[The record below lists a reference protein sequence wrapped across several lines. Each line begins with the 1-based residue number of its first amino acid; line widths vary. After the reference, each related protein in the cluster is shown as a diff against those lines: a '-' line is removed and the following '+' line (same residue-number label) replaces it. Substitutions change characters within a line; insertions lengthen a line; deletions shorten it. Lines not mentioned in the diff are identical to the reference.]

1 MLREFLYVDVARVRS
16 LLAQLDE
23 GVLEHVVR
31 RQGSSATNDLLA
43 LIGLK
48 GIHQSNT
55 STVAEESRSVQDL
68 LFTVFEE
75 AVQSEGIL
83 RDLSH
88 DDVSLADDWETSAV
102 HERLD
107 EGEIVRFSTRVLVV
121 DPHFVQGRFERYV
134 ALNDALAEMALLQL
148 EPNLEL
154 LRTTLQV
161 HMEDELSRLSA
172 AGVGGRDQQKTTRQ
186 QLERKMKAAL
196 KEAEA
201 TARRE
206 VLQPVGS
213 DIKNVIDVV
222 NRFLSSDAI
231 SVRFLACGEARPE
244 LAFSGSLLGRDEY
257 IQRERDALF
266 ARYGSLLSGW
276 TAVLQIA
283 SIPSETEANEARARD
298 FSDISLTTEHN
309 INRAAVEQ
317 AAIGLLGHMDSLGVS
332 EGPLWP
338 GISVTPLGIYRVVP
352 RSDRSL
358 VAE

>member
-16 LLAQLDE
+16 LLAQLDD

-107 EGEIVRFSTRVLVV
+107 EGEIVRFSTRILVV

-161 HMEDELSRLSA
+161 HMEDGGSSA
-172 AGVGGRDQQKTTRQ
+172 GAVAADRSAGFRPGHRGGVSQHTD
-186 QLERKMKAAL
+186 LEPADGRPGHSVSS
-196 KEAEA
+196 
-201 TARRE
+201 AR
-206 VLQPVGS
+206 PS
-213 DIKNVIDVV
+213 
-222 NRFLSSDAI
+222 NR
-231 SVRFLACGEARPE
+231 ACGFPAHGSPTSFTAGIRSPPPVPPGPGGDDDPVEVDQAELVGRLEGDNRPAE
-244 LAFSGSLLGRDEY
+244 RPAAVMAFSDHQG
-257 IQRERDALF
+257 
-266 ARYGSLLSGW
+266 
-276 TAVLQIA
+276 
-283 SIPSETEANEARARD
+283 
-298 FSDISLTTEHN
+298 
-309 INRAAVEQ
+309 
-317 AAIGLLGHMDSLGVS
+317 
-332 EGPLWP
+332 
-338 GISVTPLGIYRVVP
+338 
-352 RSDRSL
+352 
-358 VAE
+358 